1 MTATGNEAVTLN
13 QLKILNASEGSGSSG
28 GGYTP
33 IPEEQIY
40 SSAPLDF
47 GNWSIKA
54 SSSNSLFRVCGFYT
68 ENLLYISSIHT
79 SVYWRPTEPLVVSK
93 KNGDPVWCS
102 EYSPVGDVCA
112 VTSALQQGTNVVSLD
127 VGSGTADLEIYPTS
141 GTLNNIIVMLKAF
154 FY

>member
-1 MTATGNEAVTLN
+1 M
-13 QLKILNASEGSGSSG
+13 
-28 GGYTP
+28 P

-79 SVYWRPTEPLVVSK
+79 SVYWRSTESLVVSK

-102 EYSPVGDVCA
+102 EYSPVENVYVIAGASD
-112 VTSALQQGTNVVSLD
+112 LGRGTVSLD
-127 VGSGTADLEIYPTS
+127 VGNGTADLEIYPT
-141 GTLNNIIVMLKAF
+141 GTLNNAVVMLKAF